1 MDMRINDLLDLM
13 AILDDVISEEI
24 REVNRGKGHTTEE
37 IGESLK
43 YHIEDRLNFYKKNN
57 SKR

>member
-1 MDMRINDLLDLM
+1 MRINDLLDLM

>member
-24 REVNRGKGHTTEE
+24 REVNRGKGHTAEE

-57 SKR
+57 DKR